1 MSRTQN
7 GVSSMWRAVAL
18 FLPVVFSGFAIRAS
32 YLSYDP
38 AYEEDYPVWDS
49 GEGVYYQRWE
59 VETHRDHRDF
69 HNGNFDKQ
77 EEYWT

>member
-32 YLSYDP
+32 YFAYDL
-38 AYEEDYPVWDS
+38 DYGDYHVWDS
-49 GEGVYYQRWE
+49 GEGIYYQRWE
-59 VETHRDHRDF
+59 VETHRDQRDF
-69 HNGNFDKQ
+69 HNGNSDEQK
-77 EEYWT
+77 EYWT